1 MSNEPKAGKGIDPE
15 MLAAYIDNR
24 LSPEQ
29 RAVVEAQLATDPE
42 SYATLVDTLK
52 ALDDEEIT
60 RLAVKEPLKP
70 PVPFVPKVAKSRFRT
85 LVIAGGGLAAAAAL
99 VLVVLLQS
107 REGRGQD
114 PLLSGLVEAVG
125 NERVIESRVA
135 GGFHP
140 GPLKAVTRGPGR
152 LENLSLVAAAGEVQR
167 AVNADRNASTL
178 HAWGVA
184 QLMLGELDE
193 SVRTLDEALS
203 EAPDDPRL
211 LTSASGA
218 YIARA
223 QQLQRPQDWPR
234 ALELAI
240 LAVQKSPAANPEA
253 LFNKALAAQGLNLRS
268 EAARYWAEYLE
279 VEADPQW
286 RQQAQ
291 EYLGRLQSSSELSW
305 KSNRET
311 VLASFAAGSVSAGHL
326 SRFPQ
331 QIREL
336 IEDVILPAWAAGVVR
351 GDPGAAGELDRLQQ
365 LVSQL
370 TAKTGDRLL
379 LETVSGVE
387 AWPAD
392 RRRALAEGLILYGQA
407 RALYENGSVQDSVKG
422 FREAAA
428 KLAPAGSPFAGW
440 SELHIAIAAYYRG
453 DYAGSFRDLTQ
464 LVQKSEAGTWSALGG
479 RAHWMRGLIHQLRAE
494 YRSSLAE
501 YEDALARFDAT
512 RETDNAS
519 AIHNLIAEVL
529 LYVGDEQSVWSHTV
543 LALTAASPDMAFRR
557 RHTML
562 VSAANKS
569 TRLGLL
575 EASLAIGNEASVVAT
590 EWQDPL
596 ALTEVSNYRARTLTR
611 LGRVD
616 AARAALTTANDSLL
630 RVTDAAFRSRIQAEV
645 LQTTVDVE
653 AIADPR
659 RGVEAATE
667 ALEFFTKT
675 RSSLRVPR
683 LLLARADARRR
694 SGDLDGAYQDVVR
707 SVDEFETERLRLPA
721 NELAKLGHSDAAWS
735 AYTSLL
741 DLEIARGAPC
751 ETLLAAANRARATTL
766 RRAAVR
772 AGDERPPLADG
783 EVVFHY
789 AFTGAGLQ
797 RIILRGDHCSAEQLA
812 VSKGDVTALVARFW
826 RSRERHDEAGSDAV
840 GAALFAKVIGTNHQL
855 VAAAR
860 RLTIVPDGPL
870 HYLPF
875 AALRDAGGKYLIE
888 SVALQVAPALTWGRS
903 TPAVSPMR
911 RVVVAGGDVADSGF
925 AALPNA
931 TRERRLVALALKER
945 ASIIEQPAVSDMPA
959 LLETA
964 DVFHFAGHALSNPE
978 FPLLS
983 RLLIGGADNGGWLQ
997 ARELEPLNLAS
1008 TRLVFLSGCSTQ
1020 SGRLFGGEGPASIA
1034 RSFLAAGARQVVAT
1048 HSDIPDAS
1056 AAVFVERFYRAWL
1069 PDQDA
1074 ATAVRRAAMDAIADR
1089 STPSLDWQMWI
1100 AIGEPEW
1107 RM

>member
-15 MLAAYIDNR
+15 MLAAYIDGR

-29 RAVVEAQLATDPE
+29 RAIVEARLATDPE
-42 SYATLVDTLK
+42 SYATLADTLK
-52 ALDDEEIT
+52 ALDDDAIAGLE
-60 RLAVKEPLKP
+60 VKEPLKQP
-70 PVPFVPKVAKSRFRT
+70 IPLVPKAAKSRFRT
-85 LVIAGGGLAAAAAL
+85 LLTTGGVLAAAAAL

-107 REGRGQD
+107 RGGGRPD
-114 PLLSGLVEAVG
+114 SLMSGLVEAVG
-125 NERVIESRVA
+125 SERLIESRVA

-140 GPLKAVTRGPGR
+140 GPLKVVTRGPGR
-152 LENLSLVAAAGEVQR
+152 VENLSLVAAAGEVQR
-167 AVNADRNASTL
+167 AVSANRNASTL

-184 QLMLGELDE
+184 QLLLGQLDE
-193 SVRTLDEALS
+193 SIRTLDEALA
-203 EAPDDPRL
+203 EAPDDPGL

-223 QQLQRPQDWPR
+223 QQLQRPEDWPR

-240 LAVQKSPAANPEA
+240 LAQQKSPTANPEA
-253 LFNKALAAQGLNLRS
+253 LFNRALAAQGLNLRS

-279 VEADPQW
+279 VEADPRW
-286 RQQAQ
+286 RQEAQ
-291 EYLGRLQSSSELSW
+291 EYLRRLQSSSELSW

-311 VLASFAAGSVSAGHL
+311 VLASIGTGVLGPDHL
-326 SRFPQ
+326 GRFPQ

-336 IEDVILPAWAAGVVR
+336 LEDVILPAWAAGVIR
-351 GDPGAAGELDRLQQ
+351 GDPTAPDDLDRIQQ
-365 LVSQL
+365 LVKQL

-379 LETVSGVE
+379 WESVSGVE
-387 AWPAD
+387 AWPAE
-392 RRRALAEGLILYGQA
+392 RRRAIAEGLVFYRQA

-422 FREAAA
+422 FRDAAGM
-428 KLAPAGSPFAGW
+428 LTSAGSPFAGW
-440 SELHIAIAAYYRG
+440 AELHIAIAAYYRG
-453 DYAGSFRDLTQ
+453 DYAASLRGLNQ
-464 LVQKSEAGTWSALGG
+464 LVQKSETGTWSALSG
-479 RAHWMRGLIHQLRAE
+479 RAHWMRGLVHQLRAE

-501 YEDALARFDAT
+501 YDGALARFDAT
-512 RETDNAS
+512 REIDNAS

-543 LALTAASPDMAFRR
+543 QALTAASPDMAFRR

-575 EASLAIGNEASVVAT
+575 EASLAFGNEASVVAT
-590 EWQDPL
+590 EWQDPV

-616 AARAALTTANDSLL
+616 DARAALATAGESLL
-630 RVTDAAFRSRIQAEV
+630 RVTDVAFRSRIHAEV
-645 LQTTVDVE
+645 LQTTADVE

-659 RGVEAATE
+659 RGVEAATA
-667 ALEFFTKT
+667 ALEFFAKS
-675 RSSLRVPR
+675 RSALRVPR

-694 SGDLDGAYQDVVR
+694 SGDVSGAYQDVVR
-707 SVDEFETERLRLPA
+707 SVDEFEAERTRLPPH
-721 NELAKLGHSDAAWS
+721 ELAKLGHSDAAWS

-751 ETLLAAANRARATTL
+751 ETLLATANRARATTL
-766 RRAAVR
+766 RRAPIR
-772 AGDERPPLADG
+772 AGDDRPPLADG
-783 EVVFHY
+783 EIVFHY
-789 AFTGAGLQ
+789 AFTGSGLQ
-797 RIILRGDHCSAEQLA
+797 RIILRGHDCSSEQLA
-812 VSKGDVTALVARFW
+812 VSKGDVTALVARYW
-826 RSRERHDEAGSDAV
+826 RSRDRHDDAGSAAV
-840 GAALFAKVIGTNHQL
+840 GATLFAKVIGTNHQL
-855 VAAAR
+855 LAAAR

-875 AALRDAGGKYLIE
+875 PSLRDAGGKYLIE
-888 SVALQVAPALTWGRS
+888 SVALQVAPALTWGH
-903 TPAVSPMR
+903 PPPPVSPIR
-911 RVVVAGGDVADSGF
+911 RVVVAGGDVADSGL

-931 TRERRLVALALKER
+931 SRERRWVALALKDR
-945 ASIIEQPAVSDMPA
+945 ASIIEEPALSDMPS
-959 LLETA
+959 LIETA

-983 RLLIGGADNGGWLQ
+983 RLLIGGGDNGGWLQ
-997 ARELEPLNLAS
+997 ARDLEPLNLAS

-1034 RSFLAAGARQVVAT
+1034 RSFLVAGARQVVAT
-1048 HSDIPDAS
+1048 HGDIPDAS
-1056 AAVFVERFYRAWL
+1056 AAAFVERFYRAWL

-1074 ATAVRRAAMDAIADR
+1074 ATAVRHAAMAALADR
-1089 STPSLDWQMWI
+1089 SSSSLDWQMWI
-1100 AIGEPEW
+1100 AIGEPQW